1 VLVGRWTP
9 EVEWSNSLVCFGF
22 EEWSTAAAFPIC
34 FWQVALVGCGRV
46 AQVGAGGGSGGVSGV
61 T

>member
-1 VLVGRWTP
+1 
-9 EVEWSNSLVCFGF
+9 VEWSNSLVCFGF
-22 EEWSTAAAFPIC
+22 EEVGVQPAAFPIC

-46 AQVGAGGGSGGVSGV
+46 AQLGAGGGSGGVSGV